1 MNDSVGARLRQ
12 AREFRLLSLQKASEI
27 TKLRIHYLQALE
39 NDDYSAIPS
48 AAQARGFLR
57 NYAEFLE
64 LDLAD
69 LVPPA
74 QPIVAPPSA
83 AATTPASP
91 ASPSSS
97 VRDFWGALRER
108 LGRRAPKDKEPASP
122 VATAAEAPV
131 EVAAPVMPVSEPEPV
146 PPTETIA
153 AAAVAPATT
162 DVKTKTSRRTKTA
175 SDGVKKNG
183 AN

>member
-1 MNDSVGARLRQ
+1 MTDSVGAQLRQ
-12 AREFRLLSLQKASEI
+12 AREFRRLSLQQASEI

-69 LVPPA
+69 LVPPQQA
-74 QPIVAPPSA
+74 IVAVPPVSA
-83 AATTPASP
+83 TAPASP
-91 ASPSSS
+91 ASPSSTM
-97 VRDFWGALRER
+97 RGFWGALRER
-108 LGRRAPKDKEPASP
+108 LGRRVLKDVEPTPS
-122 VATAAEAPV
+122 VATAAEAPAV
-131 EVAAPVMPVSEPEPV
+131 VAAPVLPVPEPM
-146 PPTETIA
+146 PPVETIA
-153 AAAVAPATT
+153 EAAVAPATT

-183 AN
+183 AS